1 MKSRKAK
8 EKTCNYIKKN
18 FNLLVLLFALCLG
31 SCTYDPVT
39 SFNRFIIDNQSSTE
53 LFYNTGSGLDERTI
67 EIPRFNLT
75 EIEVTAFDGDRVM
88 LIQAEEFFTQT
99 ENDIYLL
106 RETDGVIIEALQ
118 LNTVGV
124 LNWEIER
131 VSDDTYNH
139 ILQVTDEMLN

>member
-1 MKSRKAK
+1 MNN
-8 EKTCNYIKKN
+8 CIKKN
-18 FNLLVLLFALCLG
+18 FSLLAFIFALCLD
-31 SCTYDPVT
+31 SCTSDPVT
-39 SFNRFIIDNQSSTE
+39 SYNRFIIDNQSSTE

-75 EIEVTAFDGDRVM
+75 EIEVAVFDDDRTM

-99 ENDIYLL
+99 EDDIYLL
-106 RETDGVIIEALQ
+106 RETDDNIIEALQ